1 MEEFR
6 SDIKEIKEALLGNQ
20 YHTGMVDKVNE
31 HDERLTKLENFE
43 KELSVYL
50 RQLKAIIIIL
60 FGAIITLIL
69 KVFTIR

>member
-1 MEEFR
+1 MED
-6 SDIKEIKEALLGNQ
+6 DIKAIKEALLGNQ
-20 YHTGMVDKVNE
+20 YHKGMVDQVN
-31 HDERLTKLENFE
+31 DNADRLTKLENFE

-60 FGAIITLIL
+60 FGAIVTLIL